1 MYTVYKKIENLREMK
16 QDIKFFQRI
25 ISILDIGEN
34 HDSIDDDIN
43 TVEASIKNLQ
53 KHLEEFINNELLEV
67 YELMLTQYK
76 TAKRFDIYI
85 GPDVE
90 SNTKN
95 DKLYK
100 TACRKLKPIIKIF
113 DVKPGIYSDKFQS
126 SKIGN
131 NITYLRSV
139 SFTFER
145 DESFQNMTV
154 TIMVRE
160 SILPYATRNGADKEI
175 YKATLKMNNYVN
187 GEKNE

>member
-1 MYTVYKKIENLREMK
+1 MSGVYGKLAALKKSK

-34 HDSIDDDIN
+34 NENIDDDIAA
-43 TVEASIKNLQ
+43 VGASIKNLQ
-53 KHLEEFINNELLEV
+53 NHLEEFINNVLLEV

-76 TAKRFDIYI
+76 TALRFDIYI
-85 GPDVE
+85 GPDAE
-90 SNTKN
+90 SNNKN

-131 NITYLRSV
+131 DITYLRSV

-160 SILPYATRNGADKEI
+160 RILPYATRNGADKEI
-175 YKATLKMNNYVN
+175 YKATLKMNNYVD

>member
-1 MYTVYKKIENLREMK
+1 MSGVYDKIEALKKSK

-34 HDSIDDDIN
+34 HENIDDDI
-43 TVEASIKNLQ
+43 TAVGASIKNLQ
-53 KHLEEFINNELLEV
+53 NHLEEFINNELLEV
-67 YELMLTQYK
+67 YELMRAQYK
-76 TAKRFDIYI
+76 TARRFDIYI
-85 GPDVE
+85 GPDVD
-90 SNTKN
+90 SKTKN

-100 TACRKLKPIIKIF
+100 PACKKLKPIIKIF

-139 SFTFER
+139 AFTFER

-160 SILPYATRNGADKEI
+160 RILPYATRNGADKEI
-175 YKATLKMNNYVN
+175 YKATIYVD
-187 GEKNE
+187 EKKEEK